1 MIDIFGISMTSL
13 IWDFGAMKDNL
24 TGFINYT
31 FNSTMKYFKAM
42 INVICCHF
50 EVDGLSP
57 TNVTSEWHLVVSQ
70 MVLQLVRGLAPLVT
84 RRGKVLEERVSAEK
98 RLLSHG
104 VSRGVH
110 INAGMVRPPEL
121 YAHQCPQLGRGLKT
135 DKKISVTWNMDWTFW
150 CTALIVFWWQYQ
162 IEIHICS
169 GLITYTPTFL
179 FL

>member
-1 MIDIFGISMTSL
+1 
-13 IWDFGAMKDNL
+13 
-24 TGFINYT
+24 
-31 FNSTMKYFKAM
+31 MKYFKAM

-57 TNVTSEWHLVVSQ
+57 TNVTREWHLVVSQ

-135 DKKISVTWNMDWTFW
+135 DKKISV
-150 CTALIVFWWQYQ
+150 
-162 IEIHICS
+162 
-169 GLITYTPTFL
+169 P
-179 FL
+179 